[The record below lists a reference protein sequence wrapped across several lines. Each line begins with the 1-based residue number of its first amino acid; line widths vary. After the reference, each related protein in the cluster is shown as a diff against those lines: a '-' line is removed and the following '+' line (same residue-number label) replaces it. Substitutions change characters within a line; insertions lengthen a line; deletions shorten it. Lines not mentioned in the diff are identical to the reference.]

1 MTAPEYRETCLF
13 HQWLEGQRIPHT
25 HIVNEQPNRKRA
37 IAEKQM
43 GKSKGFPDMLV
54 FLPNGV
60 NVAIEMKRCDK
71 PAYATPEQKRWLAFL
86 ASRGFKCAI
95 CHGCEEAVQFVR
107 ECSCE
112 NKSAWLLSKYEPSD
126 CVTFWVHVSPS
137 NQEAHD
143 WRKRA
148 FFVGTHYKTVTNCDY
163 LNNALKPLVL
173 RFIR

>member
-1 MTAPEYRETCLF
+1 MLILANVRVRQVLPQCLHALMNVLFLCVLWTFACFNYNIFSNMTAPEYRETCLF

-71 PAYATPEQKRWLAFL
+71 PAYATTEQKRWLAFL

-112 NKSAWLLSKYEPSD
+112 NKSA
-126 CVTFWVHVSPS
+126 
-137 NQEAHD
+137 
-143 WRKRA
+143 
-148 FFVGTHYKTVTNCDY
+148 
-163 LNNALKPLVL
+163 
-173 RFIR
+173 

>member
-13 HQWLEGQRIPHT
+13 HKWLDGQRIPHT

-112 NKSAWLLSKYEPSD
+112 NKRAWLLFKYEPSD

-137 NQEAHD
+137 NQE
-143 WRKRA
+143 RTIGGS
-148 FFVGTHYKTVTNCDY
+148 V
-163 LNNALKPLVL
+163 
-173 RFIR
+173 RFLMSWTGHKLWCLE

>member
-13 HQWLEGQRIPHT
+13 HQWLDGQRIPHT

-71 PAYATPEQKRWLAFL
+71 PAYATTEQKRWLAFL

-112 NKSAWLLSKYEPSD
+112 NK
-126 CVTFWVHVSPS
+126 
-137 NQEAHD
+137 
-143 WRKRA
+143 RA
-148 FFVGTHYKTVTNCDY
+148 
-163 LNNALKPLVL
+163 
-173 RFIR
+173 